1 MESSLLK
8 TATIY
13 SFNRK
18 AVEKCLILFSS
29 TTIYHLCSNKCLC
42 LDNQIAVYIKMSF
55 IAVSVSVQSHLGN
68 IAGNTCVQQHHV
80 VNKCLMPPGNTVYII
95 YVKKSVCLK
104 CHPLKGHWQG
114 LRDDDIVK
122 TSKI

>member
-1 MESSLLK
+1 M
-8 TATIY
+8 
-13 SFNRK
+13 
-18 AVEKCLILFSS
+18 
-29 TTIYHLCSNKCLC
+29 
-42 LDNQIAVYIKMSF
+42 DNQIAVYIKMSF
-55 IAVSVSVQSHLGN
+55 IAASVSVQSHIGN
-68 IAGNTCVQQHHV
+68 IAGNTRVQQHHV